1 LVISTYRKLL
11 AEKERK
17 FSSHFVGS
25 FLLSIVKAWSFPYK
39 TFLQMLLRFF
49 ILKLFAS

>member
-39 TFLQMLLRFF
+39 TFFTNVATIF
-49 ILKLFAS
+49 YS